1 MKIDRNFIWIWGYDL
16 CNLRFKPYL
25 NLCHLFLQIFYSYWK
40 QIFSRFK
47 QIDYKID
54 SSKQIGKRPQS
65 IYDVWALK
73 LLMSP
78 ECKCRKTSFWMTPCH
93 NFYNLVQNFRTLNI
107 SEKRFTFSYIKVL
120 VFFPKTYAVLDTYQF
135 KNWLLTVIN
144 WTIKSWQAFFS
155 FGFIPVTLGIIENES

>member
-54 SSKQIGKRPQS
+54 SSKQIGK
-65 IYDVWALK
+65 
-73 LLMSP
+73 SP
-78 ECKCRKTSFWMTPCH
+78 KVYMMFEPWNSSCLQNVNVEKPLFEWH
-93 NFYNLVQNFRTLNI
+93 LVIISTILYRIFEPWIFRRNVLPSHI
-107 SEKRFTFSYIKVL
+107 S
-120 VFFPKTYAVLDTYQF
+120 
-135 KNWLLTVIN
+135 
-144 WTIKSWQAFFS
+144 KSWYFFQKLMQFWTPIS
-155 FGFIPVTLGIIENES
+155 SKIDF